1 MGFFDAFRDPAEF
14 EQIRA
19 QEGLARAEAAGD
31 ARAIRDA
38 ADRLSAAKAAAA
50 ERQQQDEQ
58 QRPAAD
64 AEGKL
69 TVTLAGCVNG
79 VGVGLDENNCVDM
92 LTPGKPAEAV
102 MKMGDRVLL
111 WNGIEMVDSSGAR
124 RLLKDVVV
132 RAEAHTLVIERKQS
146 SLDTRRDEALLSQ
159 MYGISQAGA
168 PPPQD
173 RVIRS
178 IADLERRARQAA
190 PVQLAEE
197 RLDKAVADAANA
209 RDQRAAA
216 RQLQQEVQLAREAN
230 VARGAPMMAKATKLL
245 ALMESATRREPP
257 AKADPLDAKMD
268 AIFGGGYAMPGLE
281 DLDELNS

>member
-1 MGFFDAFRDPAEF
+1 MPRMGLFDAFRDPAEF

-38 ADRLSAAKAAAA
+38 TDRLSAAKAAAA
-50 ERQQQDEQ
+50 ERHEQDEQ
-58 QRPAAD
+58 QRQD

-102 MKMGDRVLL
+102 LKMGDRVLL
-111 WNGIEMVDSSGAR
+111 WNGIEMVDSFGAR

-159 MYGISQAGA
+159 MYGISQVGSACM
-168 PPPQD
+168 PE
-173 RVIRS
+173 V
-178 IADLERRARQAA
+178 RR
-190 PVQLAEE
+190 
-197 RLDKAVADAANA
+197 
-209 RDQRAAA
+209 
-216 RQLQQEVQLAREAN
+216 
-230 VARGAPMMAKATKLL
+230 
-245 ALMESATRREPP
+245 RR
-257 AKADPLDAKMD
+257 
-268 AIFGGGYAMPGLE
+268 
-281 DLDELNS
+281 